1 MRTVIV
7 FCILAVI
14 SIVGM
19 IFSEYRSWDRSRLPS
34 RALGAMSIGKELIQ
48 TTNSPMLTGAGA
60 EFKADLADL
69 LASPT
74 WPMLDRPLT
83 DGTRGSIRLVLTND
97 HHQALH
103 MQLHG
108 EFVAGKRRFRLV
120 SYQKTSE
127 RDGAT
132 NRNLPTGP

>member
-1 MRTVIV
+1 
-7 FCILAVI
+7 
-14 SIVGM
+14 
-19 IFSEYRSWDRSRLPS
+19 
-34 RALGAMSIGKELIQ
+34 
-48 TTNSPMLTGAGA
+48 
-60 EFKADLADL
+60 
-69 LASPT
+69 
-74 WPMLDRPLT
+74 MLDRPLT

-97 HHQALH
+97 YHQALH

-108 EFVAGKRRFRLV
+108 EFVAGERRFRLV